1 MTKIFTLNEIQQVID
16 PEEVIQAIEEGFVL
30 YAKNLVVVAP
40 LTSLEIEN
48 SGIAK
53 IKYGYIKGKDT
64 YVMKVGSFFPG
75 NTKNNMPTINASMQ
89 IYDQHTGEFE
99 ALLLDEA
106 YLTNVRTA
114 AAGAIVAK
122 YFAPGKITKIGI
134 VGTGVQAKFQLNY
147 LQYITACKK
156 FMIWGR
162 NSIAAKKFTL
172 DMEDM
177 EKRGFIIEVAKNMTD
192 ITSQCNLIVTATSA
206 TAPVL
211 FADQVQS
218 GTLIIS
224 VGADMKNKRELDEAL
239 LKKADLIIADSK
251 NQCAELGNIAHALQT
266 GAITEDS
273 IVELGHAIIKN
284 IKRKDEQQIIVAN
297 LTGVAVQD
305 IQIANLAYQALLRK
319 GQN

>member
-1 MTKIFTLNEIQQVID
+1 MTKIFNLHEIKQVID
-16 PEEVIQAIEEGFVL
+16 PEEAIQAVEEGFVL

-40 LTSLEIEN
+40 LTSLEIEKD
-48 SGIAK
+48 GIAK

-75 NTKNNMPTINASMQ
+75 NTKINMPTINASMQ
-89 IYDQHTGEFE
+89 IYNQHTGEFE

-122 YFAPGKITKIGI
+122 YFLPEKIKKIGI
-134 VGTGVQAKFQLNY
+134 VGIGVQAKFQLNY
-147 LQYITACKK
+147 LKYITSYKQVS
-156 FMIWGR
+156 IWGR
-162 NSIAAKKFTL
+162 NNSTAEQFKF
-172 DMEDM
+172 DM
-177 EKRGFIIEVAKNMTD
+177 EKQGFIVDIVKEISD

-206 TAPVL
+206 TEPII
-211 FADQVQS
+211 FADQIQS

-224 VGADMKNKRELDEAL
+224 VGADTKNKCELDDAL
-239 LKKADLIIADSK
+239 LNKADLIIADSK
-251 NQCAELGNIAHALQT
+251 IQCCELGNIAHALQSK
-266 GAITEDS
+266 AIREES
-273 IVELGHAIIKN
+273 IVELGDAIIRN
-284 IKRKDEQQIIVAN
+284 IKRKSEHQIIVAN

-305 IQIANLAYQALLRK
+305 IQIANLAYHALLRK